1 MLSES
6 DCNRQFQKDS
16 KMFKKCTSPAWK
28 LIELRSACALSLCS
42 LTLAACAPALIPF
55 SLQAQAQPAA
65 PRMLGTVKLIEGNML
80 TIATAAGAQVTVTVS
95 GTTPVLQLPP
105 GSADLK
111 AATATTVANI
121 AVGDRVLVTGKTG
134 DTPSALTAARVVL
147 MKSND
152 IAARQSA
159 QQAEWQRNGTGGLIR
174 AVEGSTLTVAA
185 GIRTLKVQTTPTTI
199 FRRYADD
206 SVKFEDAKLGKL
218 DQIRTGDQISVRGGK
233 SEDRTSITAEEVVT
247 GTFENLSGSV
257 TAVDATAGTIT
268 LKDLISK
275 KTVTVHVTAKSDL
288 RNLPTQTA
296 AMFTSRSATPAAA
309 ASAQATTGAVARPR
323 NTGMDLSRMLA
334 QLPAVSLA
342 DLKPGAT
349 VMIVASQDRVGSDEL
364 TAITLLSG
372 VEQILSATPSGGQ
385 PITLSP
391 WNLGMPEA
399 GGGGA

>member
-1 MLSES
+1 
-6 DCNRQFQKDS
+6 
-16 KMFKKCTSPAWK
+16 MFKKCTSPAWK
-28 LIELRSACALSLCS
+28 LIELRSACALSLCA

-65 PRMLGTVKLIEGNML
+65 PRMLGTVKLIEGDVLM
-80 TIATAAGAQVTVTVS
+80 IATAAGAQVRVTVS

-105 GSADLK
+105 GSTDLK
-111 AATATTVANI
+111 AAAATTVANI

-134 DTPSALTAARVVL
+134 DTPSLLTAVRVVL

-159 QQAEWQRNGTGGLIR
+159 QQAEWQRNGTGGLVR
-174 AVEGSTLTVAA
+174 AVDGSTLTLAA

-218 DQIRTGDQISVRGGK
+218 DQVRTGDQISVRGTK
-233 SEDRTSITAEEVVT
+233 SEDGTSIAAEEVVT

-268 LKDLISK
+268 LQDLISK

-288 RNLPTQTA
+288 RNLPAQTA
-296 AMFTSRSATPAAA
+296 AMFASRNVTPAAT
-309 ASAQATTGAVARPR
+309 ASAQATTGAAARPR
-323 NTGMDLSRMLA
+323 NAGMDLSRMLA
-334 QLPAVSLA
+334 GLPAVSLA
-342 DLKPGAT
+342 DLKPGAA

-372 VEQILSATPSGGQ
+372 VEQILSATSSGGQ

-391 WNLGMPEA
+391 WNLGIPEA

>member
-1 MLSES
+1 
-6 DCNRQFQKDS
+6 
-16 KMFKKCTSPAWK
+16 
-28 LIELRSACALSLCS
+28 
-42 LTLAACAPALIPF
+42 
-55 SLQAQAQPAA
+55 
-65 PRMLGTVKLIEGNML
+65 ML

-342 DLKPGAT
+342 DLKPGAA